1 MSAPE
6 RWDPHGRPMS
16 RPTVS
21 SSAPSSSAQSGSAQS
36 GSAQSGSAPAGSA
49 VSRARQR
56 PATHHLLS
64 RLQLEWDRLARSPE
78 ALARARSWPL
88 PVDPFESLDELLYLA
103 GLGASGTGRRGD
115 DELLAALVVEARTD
129 ELAARVLLQRLLP
142 GVASIVRRHAG
153 FVAQRDATDEL
164 LAAMWTVIR
173 TYPIDDRPC
182 YVAAGLLRT
191 ADYQA
196 FKRHRR
202 RLAVYVPRPSAT
214 FDLVCDDDPVVPA
227 ADELAELLELAQRAG
242 MDADD
247 LELARRLGRGEST
260 LQIATARRVTDRT
273 IRNHRAAVT
282 HRLRAVALAT
292 A

>member
-1 MSAPE
+1 
-6 RWDPHGRPMS
+6 MS

-21 SSAPSSSAQSGSAQS
+21 SPALPALPAAGPSAGT
-36 GSAQSGSAPAGSA
+36 
-49 VSRARQR
+49 SRMRQR
-56 PATHHLLS
+56 PAVHQLLS

-78 ALARARSWPL
+78 ALARARAWPL
-88 PVDPFESLDELLYLA
+88 PVERFESLDELLHLA
-103 GLGASGTGRRGD
+103 GLGASGTGRCGD
-115 DELLAALVVEARTD
+115 DELLAALVVEARHD

-142 GVASIVRRHAG
+142 GVATIVRRHAG
-153 FVAQRDATDEL
+153 FVAQLDATDEL

-173 TYPIDDRPC
+173 TYPIDERPS

-191 ADYQA
+191 ADYHA

-202 RLAVYVPRPSAT
+202 RLAVYVPRPTAT
-214 FDLVCDDDPVVPA
+214 FDRANDDDTVVPA

-260 LQIATARRVTDRT
+260 LQIAAARRVTDRT
-273 IRNHRAAVT
+273 IRNHRAVVA

-292 A
+292 V

>member
-1 MSAPE
+1 VSAPE
-6 RWDPHGRPMS
+6 RSRPHGRAMS

-21 SSAPSSSAQSGSAQS
+21 SSTVSSST
-36 GSAQSGSAPAGSA
+36 
-49 VSRARQR
+49 VSSSTVSQTRLR

-78 ALARARSWPL
+78 ALARARSWSL
-88 PVDPFESLDELLYLA
+88 PVGAFESLDELLCLA

-129 ELAARVLLQRLLP
+129 EIAARVLLQRLLP

-173 TYPIDDRPC
+173 TYPIDERPS

-191 ADYQA
+191 ADYHA

-214 FDLVCDDDPVVPA
+214 FDLVGDDDPVVTA
-227 ADELAELLELAQRAG
+227 ADELTELLELARRAG
-242 MDADD
+242 MGADD
-247 LELARRLGRGEST
+247 LDLARRLGRGEST

-273 IRNHRAAVT
+273 IRNHRAVVT